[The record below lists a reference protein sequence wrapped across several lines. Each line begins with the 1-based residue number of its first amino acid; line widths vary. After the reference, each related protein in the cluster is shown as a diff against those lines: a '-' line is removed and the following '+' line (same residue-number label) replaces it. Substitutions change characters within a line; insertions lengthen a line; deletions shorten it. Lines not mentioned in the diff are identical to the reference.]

1 MIRVTL
7 YREGEDIT
15 ACRAEGHSGWAEA
28 GRDIVC
34 AAVSVLTCTC
44 VNALESV
51 CGVIPRIT
59 EENEEDGILAFELP
73 ERTEEENG
81 KAQVLMGGLRQGL
94 LDLAGEYP
102 GNVKL
107 SIKERRK

>member
-28 GRDIVC
+28 GHDIVC

-94 LDLAGEYP
+94 QDLAGEYP

-107 SIKERRK
+107 SMKERRK